1 MDPNGHSV
9 IPPQHLHQEQ
19 QAYVPPDEDPQDPP
33 RENAT
38 YRPYRPVQ
46 QPRTRQQPLTPPPY
60 PYSYPPRPA
69 AAQPSQGLATASLAT
84 GICGLAIALLGGWLV
99 YPALAAAVLGI
110 LAIIFAAAARKNGN
124 TTGQATAG
132 LVLGILS
139 LVFGVLF
146 ACLFYFVFSIFQS
159 LFDHVF
165 EEGVAVAAQV
175 LTRFSSAL

>member
-1 MDPNGHSV
+1 MNPNGHSV

-19 QAYVPPDEDPQDPP
+19 QAYVPPDEDPQEPP

-46 QPRTRQQPLTPPPY
+46 QPKARRQPLTPPPY

-84 GICGLAIALLGGWLV
+84 GICGLAIALLGGWLI
-99 YPALAAAVLGI
+99 YPAFAAAVLGI
-110 LAIIFAAAARKNGN
+110 LAIVFSAVAKKNGN
-124 TTGQATAG
+124 TAGQATAG

-139 LVFGVLF
+139 LIFSLLF
-146 ACLFYFVFSIFQS
+146 ACLFSFVFSLFHIF
-159 LFDHVF
+159 FDQLID
-165 EEGVAVAAQV
+165 EGVAVA
-175 LTRFSSAL
+175 RFLPHGFRAL